1 MNRPIVLSIQD
12 PRRDQKHV
20 GHGELNITRYATI
33 DGRIFRVEKSY
44 GSWGVEELETETS
57 MVYFDEIVVASVR
70 TLAGAREAIARHL
83 EEWPTESREAHMIRL
98 REQHRAWTRLHGA
111 TA

>member
-1 MNRPIVLSIQD
+1 MSGRIVLSTRD
-12 PRRDQKHV
+12 PRHADHRI
-20 GHGELNITRYATI
+20 GRGELNITRYATI
-33 DGRIFRVEKSY
+33 DDRIFRVEKSC

-70 TLAGAREAIARHL
+70 TLDGAREAIARHL

-98 REQHRAWTRLHGA
+98 REQHRAWTRQNGDA
-111 TA
+111 R